1 MNCNTE
7 IKNVFVTS
15 ENRDKNLYPHGNS
28 YVLHLTTPIKDVC
41 KVELINASVPN
52 SIYNLTEGSN
62 VLNVVHN
69 SVTNVF
75 SLTPGHYSGSTLAS
89 EISQTINGLT
99 KMSCQYIPQFGK
111 MLFTSPT
118 TSVSSFSIQ
127 ANSEEFAKILGFENG
142 VINPNEVSPSVP
154 SDEYVPLY
162 YKHGRYDNNTFLHS
176 TTMCD
181 FHANEGV
188 FLDVEEL
195 RTIFNEDAKSITG
208 DSSGTYSGKNISRS
222 FGLISI
228 DVNSGEIKN
237 FKKNSDYDLCIDYP
251 QVLNK
256 IDRLTVRWTDR
267 NNDLINFNGI
277 NDNSFLLRFHTL
289 RRNLC

>member
-15 ENRDKNLYPHGNS
+15 ENRDKNLYPYGNS

-62 VLNVVHN
+62 VFVTNVN
-69 SVTNVF
+69 STVNVF
-75 SLTPGHYSGSTLAS
+75 SLTPGYYSGSSLAT
-89 EISQTINGLT
+89 ELTQTISNIT
-99 KMSCQYIPQFGK
+99 NITVQYIPHFGK
-111 MLFTSPT
+111 MVFLTPN
-118 TSVSSFSIQ
+118 SVSSFSVQ
-127 ANSEEFAKILGFENG
+127 SNSAELSTLLG
-142 VINPNEVSPSVP
+142 VSNATPIYGTSSTAP
-154 SDEYVPLY
+154 TDEYIPLY
-162 YKHGRYDNNTFLHS
+162 WDHTRYRNKLYAHS
-176 TTMCD
+176 NVICD
-181 FHANEGV
+181 FHANEGI

-208 DSSGTYSGKNISRS
+208 DGSGTYSGKNISRS
-222 FGLISI
+222 FGLISM

-237 FKKNSDYDLCIDYP
+237 FKKNSDYDLCIEYP

-267 NNDLINFNGI
+267 HNELINFNGI
-277 NDNSFLLRFHTL
+277 DDNSFLLRFHTL